1 MHLRSY
7 YDAVLAMEMKKKSKS
22 IFNYDTNLTSKI
34 TVELKFDFSLRCWF
48 LRMTSLVMKSST
60 LKNSLKF

>member
-34 TVELKFDFSLRCWF
+34 TVELKFDFSL
-48 LRMTSLVMKSST
+48 
-60 LKNSLKF
+60 

>member
-7 YDAVLAMEMKKKSKS
+7 YDGVLAMEMKKKSKS

-34 TVELKFDFSLRCWF
+34 TVELKFDFSL
-48 LRMTSLVMKSST
+48 
-60 LKNSLKF
+60 